1 MIGIGIDIVE
11 VPRIQRRLGEIDGLV
26 EQLFTTKERKF
37 CDAQRWPGSHYAA
50 CFAAKE
56 AFLKAVGIGLQ
67 NGLKFSEI
75 EIINRVTG
83 QPQLVLH
90 GNLRSCFELD
100 GATSCRLSLTCTKEL
115 ACAVV
120 ALEQKGIR

>member
-11 VPRIQRRLGEIDGLV
+11 VPRVQRRLGELEGLV

-56 AFLKAVGIGLQ
+56 AFMKAIGIGLQ
-67 NGLKFSEI
+67 DGSLFSEI

-90 GNLRSCFELD
+90 GNLRSRFELD
-100 GATSCRLSLTCTKEL
+100 GAMSCHLSLTRTKEL

-120 ALEQKGIR
+120 TLEQKGVR